1 MPKKTVREMTA
12 LEKQHYSL
20 SSRVFHATI
29 LGSILLGLVAL
40 VIGLGLY
47 TYSSVNHHVS
57 TAFNL
62 TRSAESILRRVV
74 YVKPLADSVMDI
86 YRKLDEGE
94 RNEVGTDA
102 YLDRFPD
109 FSEDAQ
115 YQTTLAVLD
124 NFLEASDVTD
134 LYLGM
139 YSEEP
144 SALIYIADPRADIG
158 DIGSPG
164 EWESVPEREAE
175 KFLNWDGTGTL
186 YDISR
191 TEKYGWMC
199 TAGVPIRNEK
209 GEPIAYVLADVTLTE
224 VAEGMKS
231 FLIQYV
237 IAMFIT
243 MNLYAV
249 LLSLHMKK
257 NLVKPIR
264 AITNAAQD
272 YVRARQAGEATTDH
286 FSMLN
291 IRTGDE
297 IENLSYVM
305 ADMERDLTVYMD
317 NLTSITAEKE
327 RINTELD
334 LARRIQADML
344 PNIFPAFPDRKDFD
358 IYASMKPAK
367 EVGGDFYDFFLLDDS
382 HLALV
387 MADVSGKGVPAALFM
402 MISKILVQ
410 NYVMS
415 GMSPGK
421 VLEVLNEQICENN
434 REEMFITIWLGVLN
448 LETGILTA
456 CSAGH
461 EYPILKDPDGD
472 FKMIKDQHS
481 FVVGGFA
488 GQKYR
493 EYTLQMDQGSKLFL
507 YTDGVPEATNIREEL
522 FGMERT
528 LRALNDAKEEAPDAI
543 IRRVDRS
550 VEYFVGEASPFDD
563 MTMMC
568 IEYKAKR
575 KGGGSVMKELTV
587 DAVGENLAAVTEFV
601 DAELEALDCPLKTQ
615 FKIDVAVDELF
626 TNVAQYAYVP
636 DTGKVTVQFWVE
648 ENPTTAVITFID
660 RGKPFNP
667 MLAKEP
673 DVTLDVK
680 NRAIGG
686 LGIFMVKKS
695 MDEMSYEYKD
705 GQNIVRVKKA
715 L

>member
-1 MPKKTVREMTA
+1 M
-12 LEKQHYSL
+12 
-20 SSRVFHATI
+20 
-29 LGSILLGLVAL
+29 
-40 VIGLGLY
+40 
-47 TYSSVNHHVS
+47 
-57 TAFNL
+57 
-62 TRSAESILRRVV
+62 
-74 YVKPLADSVMDI
+74 KPLADSVMDI

-305 ADMERDLTVYMD
+305 ADMGRDLTVYMD

-421 VLEVLNEQICENN
+421 VLEVLNEQICQNN

-481 FVVGGFA
+481 FVVGGLA

-636 DTGKVTVQFWVE
+636 DTGKVTVQFGVE

-695 MDEMSYEYKD
+695 MNEMSYEYKD

>member
-12 LEKQHYSL
+12 LERQHYSL

-421 VLEVLNEQICENN
+421 VLEVLNEQICQNN

-481 FVVGGFA
+481 FVVGGLA

-636 DTGKVTVQFWVE
+636 DTGKVTVQFGVE

>member
-12 LEKQHYSL
+12 LERQHYSL

-102 YLDRFPD
+102 YLDLFPD

-481 FVVGGFA
+481 FVVGGLA

-636 DTGKVTVQFWVE
+636 DTGKVTVQFGVE

>member
-12 LEKQHYSL
+12 LERQHYSL

-305 ADMERDLTVYMD
+305 ADMGRDLTVYMD

-421 VLEVLNEQICENN
+421 VLEVLNEQICQNN

-481 FVVGGFA
+481 FVVGGLA

-636 DTGKVTVQFWVE
+636 DTGKVTVQFGVE

-695 MDEMSYEYKD
+695 MNEMSYEYKD

>member
-12 LEKQHYSL
+12 LERQHYSL

-481 FVVGGFA
+481 FVVGGLA

-636 DTGKVTVQFWVE
+636 DTGKVTVQFGVE

>member
-12 LEKQHYSL
+12 LERQHYSL

-237 IAMFIT
+237 VAMFIT

-421 VLEVLNEQICENN
+421 VLEVLNEQICQNN

-481 FVVGGFA
+481 FVVGGLA

-636 DTGKVTVQFWVE
+636 DTGKVTVQFGVE

>member
-12 LEKQHYSL
+12 LERQHYSL

-249 LLSLHMKK
+249 LL
-257 NLVKPIR
+257 
-264 AITNAAQD
+264 
-272 YVRARQAGEATTDH
+272 
-286 FSMLN
+286 
-291 IRTGDE
+291 
-297 IENLSYVM
+297 
-305 ADMERDLTVYMD
+305 
-317 NLTSITAEKE
+317 
-327 RINTELD
+327 
-334 LARRIQADML
+334 
-344 PNIFPAFPDRKDFD
+344 
-358 IYASMKPAK
+358 
-367 EVGGDFYDFFLLDDS
+367 
-382 HLALV
+382 
-387 MADVSGKGVPAALFM
+387 
-402 MISKILVQ
+402 
-410 NYVMS
+410 
-415 GMSPGK
+415 
-421 VLEVLNEQICENN
+421 
-434 REEMFITIWLGVLN
+434 
-448 LETGILTA
+448 
-456 CSAGH
+456 
-461 EYPILKDPDGD
+461 
-472 FKMIKDQHS
+472 
-481 FVVGGFA
+481 
-488 GQKYR
+488 
-493 EYTLQMDQGSKLFL
+493 
-507 YTDGVPEATNIREEL
+507 
-522 FGMERT
+522 
-528 LRALNDAKEEAPDAI
+528 
-543 IRRVDRS
+543 
-550 VEYFVGEASPFDD
+550 
-563 MTMMC
+563 
-568 IEYKAKR
+568 
-575 KGGGSVMKELTV
+575 
-587 DAVGENLAAVTEFV
+587 
-601 DAELEALDCPLKTQ
+601 
-615 FKIDVAVDELF
+615 
-626 TNVAQYAYVP
+626 
-636 DTGKVTVQFWVE
+636 
-648 ENPTTAVITFID
+648 
-660 RGKPFNP
+660 
-667 MLAKEP
+667 
-673 DVTLDVK
+673 
-680 NRAIGG
+680 
-686 LGIFMVKKS
+686 
-695 MDEMSYEYKD
+695 
-705 GQNIVRVKKA
+705 
-715 L
+715 

>member
-12 LEKQHYSL
+12 LERQHYSL

-387 MADVSGKGVPAALFM
+387 MADVSGKGVPASLFM

-421 VLEVLNEQICENN
+421 VLEVLNEQICQNN

-481 FVVGGFA
+481 FVVGGLA

-601 DAELEALDCPLKTQ
+601 DAELEALGCPLKTQ
-615 FKIDVAVDELF
+615 CKIDVAVDELF

-636 DTGKVTVQFWVE
+636 DTGKVTVQFGVE

>member
-12 LEKQHYSL
+12 LERQHYSL

-86 YRKLDEGE
+86 YRELDEGE

-421 VLEVLNEQICENN
+421 VLEVLNEQICQNN

-481 FVVGGFA
+481 FVVGGLA

-507 YTDGVPEATNIREEL
+507 YTDGVPETTNIREEL

-636 DTGKVTVQFWVE
+636 DTGKVTVQFGVE

>member
-12 LEKQHYSL
+12 LERQHYSL

-237 IAMFIT
+237 IAVFIT

-421 VLEVLNEQICENN
+421 VLEVLNEQICQNN

-481 FVVGGFA
+481 FVVGGLA

-507 YTDGVPEATNIREEL
+507 YTDGVPETTNIREEL

-550 VEYFVGEASPFDD
+550 VEYVVGEASPFDD

-636 DTGKVTVQFWVE
+636 DTGKVTVQFGVE

>member
-12 LEKQHYSL
+12 LERQHYSL

-29 LGSILLGLVAL
+29 LGSILLGMVAL

-421 VLEVLNEQICENN
+421 VLEVLNEQICQNN

-481 FVVGGFA
+481 FVVGGLA

-636 DTGKVTVQFWVE
+636 DTGKVTVQFGVE

>member
-12 LEKQHYSL
+12 LERQHYSL

-421 VLEVLNEQICENN
+421 VLEVLNEQICQNN

-472 FKMIKDQHS
+472 FKMIKDEHS
-481 FVVGGFA
+481 FVVGGLA

-636 DTGKVTVQFWVE
+636 DTGKVTVQFGVE

-673 DVTLDVK
+673 DVTL
-680 NRAIGG
+680 
-686 LGIFMVKKS
+686 
-695 MDEMSYEYKD
+695 
-705 GQNIVRVKKA
+705 VKKA

>member
-12 LEKQHYSL
+12 LERQHYSL

-387 MADVSGKGVPAALFM
+387 MADISGKGVPAALFM

-421 VLEVLNEQICENN
+421 VLEVLNEQICQNN

-481 FVVGGFA
+481 FVVGGLA

-636 DTGKVTVQFWVE
+636 DTGKVTVQFGVE